1 MEGGSVVGLTLDST
15 PLFFKEHVAFRGGAF
30 FTEFINEDVAFGF
43 YASCIDFNEEFFV
56 FYPSSQTKESIPG
69 FGLETER
76 FRKES
81 LVKLGSNDSF
91 CCVGSTN
98 SFKELSIPK
107 NIREGATKQ
116 TFKVGHSIDIAVVS
130 ETLFSVGYKKCN
142 TTIDPGTY
150 SLRGDVLD
158 VFPYHFRNPFR
169 FSFNF
174 DKIESIC
181 LLYTSPSPRD

>member
-1 MEGGSVVGLTLDST
+1 MGGKNIVNLYDPSVRTWERWIRFLSVLSIT
-15 PLFFKEHVAFRGGAF
+15 
-30 FTEFINEDVAFGF
+30 INDPRVNRFPF
-43 YASCIDFNEEFFV
+43 LLV

-116 TFKVGHSIDIAVVS
+116 TFKVGRSIDIAVVS

-142 TTIDPGTY
+142 TTTDPGTY

-174 DKIESIC
+174 DKIER
-181 LLYTSPSPRD
+181 TSFLRIFILNI